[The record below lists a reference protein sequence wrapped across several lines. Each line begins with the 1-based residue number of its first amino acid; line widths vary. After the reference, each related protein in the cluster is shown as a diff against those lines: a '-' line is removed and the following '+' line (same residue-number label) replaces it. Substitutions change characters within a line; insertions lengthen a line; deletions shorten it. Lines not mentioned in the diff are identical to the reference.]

1 MALLRRSITIR
12 YRVDGVLS
20 LTFLGAEYI
29 SLGKYSV
36 FEGSGDRSGYVR
48 AGIAIE
54 VEKLSGLKSW
64 SRLLSC

>member
-1 MALLRRSITIR
+1 MIR

-36 FEGSGDRSGYVR
+36 LERSGDRSGVAVR
-48 AGIAIE
+48 AVIVVKVAIA
-54 VEKLSGLKSW
+54 LKKQS
-64 SRLLSC
+64 LL

>member
-29 SLGKYSV
+29 FLGKYSV
-36 FEGSGDRSGYVR
+36 FEGSGDRSGIAVR
-48 AGIAIE
+48 AVIVVKVAI
-54 VEKLSGLKSW
+54 VLKKQS
-64 SRLLSC
+64 LL

>member
-1 MALLRRSITIR
+1 MG
-12 YRVDGVLS
+12 GVLS
-20 LTFLGAEYI
+20 LTFRGAEYI

-36 FEGSGDRSGYVR
+36 FEGSGDRSGYVG

-54 VEKLSGLKSW
+54 AEPLSGLKSW